1 MFLIPHTKNNFF
13 CLGLFLFMSFSMNSA
28 CLSDK
33 IRATD
38 FGECT
43 MSNQC
48 GVGEGDC
55 DSDEECSG
63 ALICGNNNCFTD
75 GSEISA
81 AADCCYDP
89 PTSTTTTII
98 VTTATGTSTN
108 QSSNKS
114 VMG

>member
-1 MFLIPHTKNNFF
+1 
-13 CLGLFLFMSFSMNSA
+13 
-28 CLSDK
+28 
-33 IRATD
+33 
-38 FGECT
+38 

-98 VTTATGTSTN
+98 GCRIFQTGTFQFGITSYGVSRPGIQN
-108 QSSNKS
+108 
-114 VMG
+114 